1 MSMVHKLLTGEV
13 YLTRAEAEKLL
24 QEKRITAMEYRSI
37 AAFEEFEKAT
47 AEISK
52 MIDELH
58 RISVQLQEAQ
68 EKQSELLQFLLS
80 NQESPSIINKYR
92 LFSKEEIDR
101 ALEELPF

>member
-1 MSMVHKLLTGEV
+1 MILSHKLLTGEV
-13 YLTRAEAEKLL
+13 YLTRDEAESLL
-24 QEKRITAMEYRSI
+24 QDGKISVEEYRSI

-52 MIDELH
+52 LSDIL
-58 RISVQLQEAQ
+58 SSLLVLLQEAQ